1 MSSLPQGT
9 GLGQLFPLIPSAWP
23 RQGSKALRS
32 PGERGRASQGPPCQA
47 GPLTQKVGT
56 GARESHSPS
65 VSCKIKTKGVC
76 VFKCVGGRGCGGI
89 ITEGSGG
96 FLLGFASLLHHPA
109 TLQVVSCLGLDF
121 LPCNMQLA
129 TACPLESLGLTDL
142 LANTYGADCVP
153 KRYRGVRATT
163 TGQTNKVPGLRKLQ
177 FCHREPKQGCTRRR
191 MGFSLSK
198 CHGGAEQAGA
208 RAEPQKTRQ
217 RGDI

>member
-32 PGERGRASQGPPCQA
+32 PGERGRASQGPTCQA

-65 VSCKIKTKGVC
+65 ISCKIKTKGVC
-76 VFKCVGGRGCGGI
+76 VSKCVGGRGRGGI

-96 FLLGFASLLHHPA
+96 FLLGFAPLLHHPA

-121 LPCNMQLA
+121 LPCDMQLA
-129 TACPLESLGLTDL
+129 TACPPESLGLTDL

-153 KRYRGVRATT
+153 SRHRGVRARQRARPARSQASGGFGSA
-163 TGQTNKVPGLRKLQ
+163 TGSQSRDAYV
-177 FCHREPKQGCTRRR
+177 E
-191 MGFSLSK
+191 
-198 CHGGAEQAGA
+198 EWV

-217 RGDI
+217 RGDV